1 MAKIPSYSAGNGVN
15 EMSTLKKI
23 YCKPQPR
30 FHFFF
35 YFTFL
40 IFLST
45 RTITISKELDWKQG
59 MAYLFFGK
67 WVISTCG

>member
-23 YCKPQPR
+23 YCKPQPS
-30 FHFFF
+30 FHFF
-35 YFTFL
+35 L
-40 IFLST
+40 LLSRK
-45 RTITISKELDWKQG
+45 RTSTISKEWVWKQG
-59 MAYLFFGK
+59 MTYLFVEN

>member
-45 RTITISKELDWKQG
+45 RTITISKELD
-59 MAYLFFGK
+59 
-67 WVISTCG
+67 